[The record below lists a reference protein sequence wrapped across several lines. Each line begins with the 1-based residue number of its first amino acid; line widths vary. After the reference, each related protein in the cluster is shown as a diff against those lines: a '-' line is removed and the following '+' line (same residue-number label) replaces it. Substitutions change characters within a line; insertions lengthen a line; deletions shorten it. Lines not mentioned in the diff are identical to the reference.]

1 MILDVVVFGI
11 PVLFGLFVMWRGVR
25 RSLLSLPVRILIALL
40 AAWLVST
47 AASAYLVVEA
57 QSFLDAIGQR
67 LGVPIAFVLSAIGWI
82 VFLVV
87 LLAVLIVLSRIRSR
101 ALQDATHSVGVVPS
115 ASRFAVGAVC
125 GLLLVICLA
134 VPMLLFSDAFQP
146 DPNQLGTEFQGSISF
161 PMLKSISDRVRTW
174 TTGLL
179 PQSLGP
185 PVASPTP

>member
-11 PVLFGLFVMWRGVR
+11 PVLLGLFVMWRGVR
-25 RSLLSLPVRILIALL
+25 RSLLALPVRILIALL

-47 AASAYLVVEA
+47 AASAYLVVDA
-57 QSFLDAIGQR
+57 QSFLEAIGER
-67 LGVPIAFVLSAIGWI
+67 LGLPTPFVLSAIGWI
-82 VFLVV
+82 IFLVV

-101 ALQDATHSVGVVPS
+101 VLQDATHSVGVVPS

-146 DPNQLGTEFQGSISF
+146 DPNQLATEFQGSISF
-161 PMLKSISDRVRTW
+161 PILKSISDRVRTW

-179 PQSLGP
+179 PQSLGAP
-185 PVASPTP
+185 AASPTP